1 MTPAE
6 AKTALQFHAFRH
18 PEFED
23 ERACNGFL
31 GSLRPYRGRLNEAS
45 FHEVMQALRGL
56 APELGAGDGSSE
68 DVAFEAYR
76 EYCEES
82 REP

>member
-31 GSLRPYRGRLNEAS
+31 GSLRPYR
-45 FHEVMQALRGL
+45 
-56 APELGAGDGSSE
+56 
-68 DVAFEAYR
+68 VAD
-76 EYCEES
+76 
-82 REP
+82 